1 MDKVNLG
8 PGTFTLVL
16 NFTLVLPLPQ
26 PWRLSKELTAELLGC
41 TFWES
46 HEWL

>member
-8 PGTFTLVL
+8 PGTFTLYL
-16 NFTLVLPLPQ
+16 FLSPQ
-26 PWRLSKELTAELLGC
+26 PWCLFKELTAELLGC

-46 HEWL
+46 LEWL